1 MTLNSFT
8 LFLLMFGCLVIFFIS
23 IIYIVNYILLDFV
36 ERETIANRNRRR
48 NNRIIP
54 IETIVRL
61 TQLRQMDEQRYVMN
75 NHTDVMSE
83 LKNKIIVIN
92 PDDSMSLGIEN

>member
-1 MTLNSFT
+1 M
-8 LFLLMFGCLVIFFIS
+8 CIRDR
-23 IIYIVNYILLDFV
+23 NYILLDFV
-36 ERETIANRNRRR
+36 ERETIVNRNRRR

-61 TQLRQMDEQRYVMN
+61 RQLRQMDEQRYVMN

>member
-8 LFLLMFGCLVIFFIS
+8 LFLLMFVCLLIFFIS

-36 ERETIANRNRRR
+36 ERETIVNRNRRR